1 MNCESI
7 QDLLPLYLS
16 GELTGEELAAVQLHI
31 EACEA
36 CTRSVNADRQLDDA
50 LRTAMLEHSP
60 DVSAVLQ
67 RVHGEMATSGWKRL
81 LRVRSL
87 RFAALAAMV
96 VLVAVLGVSS
106 FWTHQA
112 QRTMAIAAADDHYS
126 DLVLLRHPD
135 WAYQPQDVAR
145 FMLEEFPRQDLL
157 AAITPSGA
165 TFEKVRLCNLGGTQY
180 AHFVFRTGSTETSVF
195 LLPNG
200 QARNRHDSIH
210 LADAGHGLEAS
221 GFSSIHMTGVVVGN
235 KGQVQTQEIANR
247 LGGIL

>member
-1 MNCESI
+1 MNCESV

-16 GELTGEELAAVQLHI
+16 GELTGEELVAVQHHV

-36 CTRSVNADRQLDDA
+36 CTLALSADRQLDDI

-60 DVSAVLQ
+60 DVSVVLQ
-67 RVHGEMATSGWKRL
+67 RVHGEMATSGWKRML
-81 LRVRSL
+81 HVRSL

-106 FWTHQA
+106 FRTNQT
-112 QRTMAIAAADDHYS
+112 QRTMALAAANDHYS

-145 FMLEEFPRQDLL
+145 FMLEEFSRQDLL
-157 AAITPSGA
+157 AAITPKNA
-165 TFEKVRLCNLGGTQY
+165 VFEKVRLCNLGGTQY

-195 LLPNG
+195 LIPNG
-200 QARNRHDSIH
+200 QARNRNGSTH

-221 GFSSIHMTGVVVGN
+221 GFSSTYMTGVVVGN
-235 KGQVQTQEIANR
+235 KGQVQTQEIANH
-247 LGGIL
+247 LGGMF